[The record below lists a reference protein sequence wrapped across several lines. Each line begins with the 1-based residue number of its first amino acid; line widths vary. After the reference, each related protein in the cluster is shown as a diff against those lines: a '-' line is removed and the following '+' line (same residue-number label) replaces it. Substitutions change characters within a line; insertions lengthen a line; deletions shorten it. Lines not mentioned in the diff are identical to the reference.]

1 MKIMKP
7 EVSVY
12 QSLFDSVW
20 VVQIDTE
27 FEPDGSD
34 DGPGLRV
41 YINDDDAYIGKERP
55 WKSGE

>member
-1 MKIMKP
+1 MKP

-12 QSLFDSVW
+12 QSLFDGAW

-34 DGPGLRV
+34 GGTGLRV
-41 YINDDDAYIGKERP
+41 YINDDDAYIGKERT
-55 WKSGE
+55 

>member
-1 MKIMKP
+1 MKP

-12 QSLFDSVW
+12 QSMFDSVW

-55 WKSGE
+55 RQPGE